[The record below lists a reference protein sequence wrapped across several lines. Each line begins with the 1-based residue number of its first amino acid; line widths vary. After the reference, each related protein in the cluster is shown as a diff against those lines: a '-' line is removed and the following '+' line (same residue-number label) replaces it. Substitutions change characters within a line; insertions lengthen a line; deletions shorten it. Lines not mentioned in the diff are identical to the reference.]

1 MFTLFS
7 WCSDC
12 HADTEFDLVADA
24 MVADDRAAEY
34 ACRECGAAI
43 VVPRVTAGWAES
55 VDRHA
60 VEHVA

>member
-12 HADTEFDLVADA
+12 RADTEFDLVADA
-24 MVADDRAAEY
+24 MVETERASEY

-43 VVPRVTAGWAES
+43 LIPRVTTAWAEA
-55 VDRHA
+55 VDRRPTQQ
-60 VEHVA
+60 VA